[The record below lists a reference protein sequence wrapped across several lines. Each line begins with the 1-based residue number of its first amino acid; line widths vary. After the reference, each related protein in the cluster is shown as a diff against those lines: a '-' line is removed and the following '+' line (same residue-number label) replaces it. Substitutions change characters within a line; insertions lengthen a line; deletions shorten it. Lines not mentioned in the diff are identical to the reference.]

1 LPGLSREVRSYRLGR
16 MRGLMRDHHCDAL
29 AFTGADWFEWAGNHA
44 ISALSWERPFLLVVT
59 SDGRTFALLPELS
72 RNAIEAERR
81 RGTLWI
87 DTVAF
92 YAESRD
98 ATQHKWIATQLREMV
113 VHALGS
119 FGLSRARIGADAVH
133 DWLRSAADALAAIT
147 LIKLGNPLR
156 SLRWIK
162 HPEEIAT
169 MRRCASLSDWAVDVY
184 RRELKSGRLLAEVDF
199 LVSAS
204 LAAEAARRHPG
215 ENFVIG
221 RLVTHSGPASA
232 CPHGDGASN
241 GKVLER
247 DAIAVTTLA
256 TRLNGLAMELARPW
270 LVGSPGAELV
280 RLLDCVRAA
289 QEAAIDASVAG
300 RAIAGMHQ
308 AAQDVLNREGL
319 GAHLRLRA
327 GHAIGVVMHDFP
339 ENVPFDDRPF
349 LEHETYVVEPAIYP
363 PDIGAFRFAD
373 AIAIRNAEPE
383 LLTRAPKDRA
393 AQSLH

>member
-1 LPGLSREVRSYRLGR
+1 
-16 MRGLMRDHHCDAL
+16 
-29 AFTGADWFEWAGNHA
+29 
-44 ISALSWERPFLLVVT
+44 
-59 SDGRTFALLPELS
+59 
-72 RNAIEAERR
+72 
-81 RGTLWI
+81 
-87 DTVAF
+87 
-92 YAESRD
+92 
-98 ATQHKWIATQLREMV
+98 
-113 VHALGS
+113 
-119 FGLSRARIGADAVH
+119 
-133 DWLRSAADALAAIT
+133 
-147 LIKLGNPLR
+147 LIKLGDPLR

-184 RRELKSGRLLAEVDF
+184 RQQLEPGRLLAEVDF
-199 LVSAS
+199 VVSAR

-270 LVGSPGAELV
+270 LVGSPGAQTI

-289 QEAAIDASVAG
+289 QEAAIDAAVAG
-300 RAIAGMHQ
+300 RAIAGMHK
-308 AAQDVLNREGL
+308 AAQEALDREGL
-319 GAHLRLRA
+319 GTQLRLRA
-327 GHAIGVVMHDFP
+327 GHAIGVAMHDFP
-339 ENVPFDDRPF
+339 ENVPFDGRPL
-349 LEHETYVVEPAIYP
+349 LESETYVVEPAIYP

-373 AIAIRNAEPE
+373 AIVIRNTAPE